1 MILLILGTQVFTE
14 RVHIDIAFSDHMLA
28 YIITNILST
37 LFEITMVSFLFV
49 EVNVRG

>member
-1 MILLILGTQVFTE
+1 MILLILGTQVLTE
-14 RVHIDIAFSDHMLA
+14 RVHIGVTFSDHMLA

-37 LFEITMVSFLFV
+37 LFEITVVSFLFV